1 VKSIRQFIGLATATL
16 AMAACQSNTY
26 YIKGEAKEMGNGTK
40 LYMTAVTDD
49 TQPIDSMVVI
59 DGRFTLTGTADTAM
73 LCKLYPA
80 SSPEVSVTFF
90 LEPGNIYIELAQQL
104 SSLTGKSRS
113 LSRVSGTKVNNEWQ
127 ALNDTVAKYDRLLRG
142 LRKSD
147 SIEPRK
153 LYCQTDSIYGTL
165 NRRIN
170 EVALRN
176 RDNAMG
182 RFIAS
187 HHMKE

>member
-49 TQPIDSMVVI
+49 TQPIDSLVVI

-73 LCKLYPA
+73 LCKLYSA

-142 LRKSD
+142 LMKSD

-170 EVALRN
+170 EAALRN

>member
-1 VKSIRQFIGLATATL
+1 
-16 AMAACQSNTY
+16 M
-26 YIKGEAKEMGNGTK
+26 
-40 LYMTAVTDD
+40 
-49 TQPIDSMVVI
+49 
-59 DGRFTLTGTADTAM
+59 
-73 LCKLYPA
+73 
-80 SSPEVSVTFF
+80 
-90 LEPGNIYIELAQQL
+90 
-104 SSLTGKSRS
+104 
-113 LSRVSGTKVNNEWQ
+113 
-127 ALNDTVAKYDRLLRG
+127 
-142 LRKSD
+142 KSD

-170 EVALRN
+170 EAALRN